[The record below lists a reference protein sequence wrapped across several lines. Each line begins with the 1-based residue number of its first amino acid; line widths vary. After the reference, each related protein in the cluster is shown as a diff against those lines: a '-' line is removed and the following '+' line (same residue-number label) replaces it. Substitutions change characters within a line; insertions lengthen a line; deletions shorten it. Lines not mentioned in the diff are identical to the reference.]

1 MRERK
6 RGFERDIEMM
16 LPNVTEFS
24 LAQTQNAQAEARIAA
39 LKEKINHTDLKEAS
53 EAFEA
58 YFIAYLLKVMRNT
71 VPKGSLTQNRMGEA
85 FRVFYDEEI
94 GKQAARAGGIGLAR
108 YIEASLRE
116 LQSIPTE
123 MNAAE

>member
-1 MRERK
+1 
-6 RGFERDIEMM
+6 MM
-16 LPNVTEFS
+16 LPDMADFS
-24 LAQTQNAQAEARIAA
+24 LAQTQEARTEARIAA
-39 LKEKINHTDLKEAS
+39 LKEKVKHADLKEAS

-85 FRVFYDEEI
+85 FRSFYDEEI
-94 GKQAARAGGIGLAR
+94 GRQAAKAGGIGLAR

-116 LQSIPTE
+116 FQSFSSE